1 MAQQYVRRH
10 DGLASGTTAPP
21 VLSLPSHAPQLLG
34 DELEFFQMHSL
45 DFMWQDEELGDFRV
59 WSDEMDQLDQA
70 QVRRKSHTCLQNLM
84 P

>member
-1 MAQQYVRRH
+1 MAQQYVRRY
-10 DGLASGTTAPP
+10 DGLASGTSAPP
-21 VLSLPSHAPQLLG
+21 VLSLPSHAPQPLG
-34 DELEFFQMHSL
+34 DELEFFQMDSL

-70 QVRRKSHTCLQNLM
+70 QVRRKSHNCLQNLM